1 MRLILVR
8 HGESEWNALGRVQGQ
23 ADPGL
28 SEAGRAE
35 ARLLAP
41 LVAAM
46 APEVVVTSDLR
57 RAAETGA
64 LVSGMASTT
73 DPRWRECAMGEWT
86 GRAADELRADP
97 SGRFAAWREGRAD
110 PPGGETWEA
119 VCDRVADAARSLRA
133 SGAERALVVTHGGPV
148 RAACARLAGLAPGPP
163 RAGAEREHHRDRAPP
178 RRGAGIVRRA
188 PGSARRAEAAGR
200 RLTRPAS
207 PLRRRRPARRRGC
220 RWRCG

>member
-148 RAACARLAGLAPGPP
+148 RAACARLAGLAPDHLVPVPNASITVIELRHGGALASFAVRPVPP
-163 RAGAEREHHRDRAPP
+163 DAP
-178 RRGAGIVRRA
+178 
-188 PGSARRAEAAGR
+188 
-200 RLTRPAS
+200 RP
-207 PLRRRRPARRRGC
+207 PADA
-220 RWRCG
+220 

>member
-1 MRLILVR
+1 MVRWVRLILVR

-64 LVSGMASTT
+64 LVCSMASTT
-73 DPRWRECAMGEWT
+73 DPRWRESAMGEWT
-86 GRAADELRADP
+86 GRAAAELYADP
-97 SGRFAAWREGRAD
+97 RGRFAAWREGRAD
-110 PPGGETWEA
+110 PPGGESWEA

-133 SGAERALVVTHGGPV
+133 SGAARVLVVTHGGPV
-148 RAACARLAGLAPGPP
+148 RAACAVLAGLAPDHLVPVPNASMTVIELAHGGELASFAVRPVPP
-163 RAGAEREHHRDRAPP
+163 DAP
-178 RRGAGIVRRA
+178 
-188 PGSARRAEAAGR
+188 
-200 RLTRPAS
+200 RP
-207 PLRRRRPARRRGC
+207 PADA
-220 RWRCG
+220 